1 MLPHPK
7 PLFLSKSKLFILFL
21 FYSFRLELLANA
33 YRMHH
38 PERNKL
44 TKSGTFPI
52 LPRLPAG
59 AFSLNHHGF
68 LVGALLTNASYPE
81 ATEERTL

>member
-1 MLPHPK
+1 MPHWLTQTPSD
-7 PLFLSKSKLFILFL
+7 PL
-21 FYSFRLELLANA
+21 YFRLELLANA

-38 PERNKL
+38 PDIKKL

-59 AFSLNHHGF
+59 AFSLNNHGF
-68 LVGALLTNASYPE
+68 LELLTNASYPE
-81 ATEERTL
+81 ATEERDLMMHT